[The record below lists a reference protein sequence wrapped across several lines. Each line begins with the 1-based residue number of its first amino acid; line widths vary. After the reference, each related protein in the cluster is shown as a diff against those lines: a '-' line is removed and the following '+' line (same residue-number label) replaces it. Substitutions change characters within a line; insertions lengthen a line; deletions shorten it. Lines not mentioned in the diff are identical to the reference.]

1 PCGGRARPAGAAPAR
16 SRHASPRPLY
26 RRGVRRDVPGAAR
39 GRGRPRRP
47 GQHCAHAR
55 RRAREPAMTAAR
67 DPIAL
72 ELFKNTLVSIADEM
86 ALTIFRTAYSGV
98 LKDAMD
104 YSTAFCDGQGRV
116 VAMGLTVPAPL
127 GSFPEALAAVL
138 ARYGDRM
145 GPGDIF
151 CLNDPFEGGM
161 HLPDIFVLKPIYH
174 EGERVAFAATVCH
187 HTDVGGRVA

>member
-1 PCGGRARPAGAAPAR
+1 
-16 SRHASPRPLY
+16 
-26 RRGVRRDVPGAAR
+26 
-39 GRGRPRRP
+39 
-47 GQHCAHAR
+47 
-55 RRAREPAMTAAR
+55 MTAAR

-104 YSTAFCDGQGRV
+104 YSTAFCDGRGRV
-116 VAMGLTVPAPL
+116 VAMGLTVPAHL

-161 HLPDIFVLKPIYH
+161 HLPDIFVL
-174 EGERVAFAATVCH
+174 
-187 HTDVGGRVA
+187 